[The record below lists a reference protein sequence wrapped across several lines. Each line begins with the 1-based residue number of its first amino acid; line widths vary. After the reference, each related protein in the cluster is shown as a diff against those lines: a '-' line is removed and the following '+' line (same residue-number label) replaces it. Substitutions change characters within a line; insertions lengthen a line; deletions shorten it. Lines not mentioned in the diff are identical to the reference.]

1 MIMDNAARS
10 LPKPWLIIIH
20 IVAAAITG
28 YAVPWTLDG
37 SAIQSIFTIYIP
49 AISAVAVA
57 VVAAIQTF
65 RADESWFL
73 WTICSAVALFLNLI
87 NASFLFLSGIPFIP
101 KFLLFVAFVATILG
115 AILGKRKSLVTNQQF
130 AQWNEVK
137 QEDSW

>member
-20 IVAAAITG
+20 IVSAAITG

-37 SAIQSIFTIYIP
+37 SAIQNIFTIYIP

-73 WTICSAVALFLNLI
+73 WTICSAVALFLNLT

-115 AILGKRKSLVTNQQF
+115 AILGKSKSLVTNQQF

>member
-37 SAIQSIFTIYIP
+37 SAIQNIFTIYIP

-87 NASFLFLSGIPFIP
+87 NVSFLFLSGIPFIP

-115 AILGKRKSLVTNQQF
+115 AILGKRKALVTNQQF